1 MKDGR
6 IRGYMGFG
14 AVCCLESWLMLISL
28 ILRKYFTIPTRF
40 QRITKQKV
48 ERFGYLGDG
57 CRLARRCGPAGLKRD
72 VKDIISAGKTV
83 GMERTRG

>member
-40 QRITKQKV
+40 QRITETKGGAFWI
-48 ERFGYLGDG
+48 FG
-57 CRLARRCGPAGLKRD
+57 RSMP
-72 VKDIISAGKTV
+72 SSKTV
-83 GMERTRG
+83 WASRVEA